1 MHLFDQWCY
10 LGTVRSEDELHDRLA
25 SRMEPV
31 FDLDIYKIMTRFLEG
46 KPRTVEVVQLGR
58 STARQLALELEEPA

>member
-1 MHLFDQWCY
+1 M
-10 LGTVRSEDELHDRLA
+10 RSDEEVHERLA

-46 KPRTVEVVQLGR
+46 KRKGGESSIDIVRLGR